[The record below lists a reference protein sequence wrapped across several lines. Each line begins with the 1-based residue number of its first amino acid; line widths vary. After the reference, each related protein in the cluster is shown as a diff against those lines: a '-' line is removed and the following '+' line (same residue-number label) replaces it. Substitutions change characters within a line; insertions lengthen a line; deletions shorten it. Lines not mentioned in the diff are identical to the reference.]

1 MEKILE
7 ILTVLGPILVPL
19 LVAYMTSRAA
29 IGKHSKEV
37 YADEVKN
44 AKEFEKLIGKQTPNL
59 IKDRV
64 AQQLFQSKKVSFREV
79 IYFRQFEN
87 MEYWVRYY
95 LTVKKFIQLNRDEQN
110 NIISLSFKKSFWR
123 RVRYLIT
130 YSVSMGGGLFLVL
143 WFELVNDWLSINL
156 NWPDLAS
163 IAIVISWAVIL
174 ISIGSYNLILLS
186 KYTEAKKFMRDFEK
200 DSIRLN

>member
-29 IGKHSKEV
+29 IGKHSKEE

-95 LTVKKFIQLNRDEQN
+95 LSVKKFIQLNRDEQN

-123 RVRYLIT
+123 RVSYLII
-130 YSVSMGGGLFLVL
+130 YSLSMGGGLFLVL

-174 ISIGSYNLILLS
+174 ISIGSYNLIMLS
-186 KYTEAKKFMRDFEK
+186 KYTEAKKFMSDFEK

>member
-29 IGKHSKEV
+29 IGKHSKEE

-130 YSVSMGGGLFLVL
+130 YSLSMGGGLFLVL